1 MYSALQDK
9 NPMSTN
15 FKVPPGLS
23 SVDIIDFSLS
33 RFVNFQSEITFP
45 EEGGILQVENFGMHI
60 NVDGTVLQGMKIEAV
75 MDRRADNISLDLL
88 SRVLVDHVCV
98 YVSIYTSIYLHIYVC
113 ICIYIYI

>member
-45 EEGGILQVENFGMHI
+45 EEGGILQVDNVGMHI
-60 NVDGTVLQGMKIEAV
+60 KSTVYHTMSMVYSWFIALY
-75 MDRRADNISLDLL
+75 R
-88 SRVLVDHVCV
+88 SR
-98 YVSIYTSIYLHIYVC
+98 TSAC
-113 ICIYIYI
+113 TSTSTGRCSRG

>member
-1 MYSALQDK
+1 MLLYWRDDYDDDICCYIGERLKLLEPIQGGMYSALQDK

-45 EEGGILQVENFGMHI
+45 EEGGILQVANVGMHI
-60 NVDGTVLQGMKIEAV
+60 NVDGLP
-75 MDRRADNISLDLL
+75 LHCLL
-88 SRVLVDHVCV
+88 
-98 YVSIYTSIYLHIYVC
+98 YTSDAADE
-113 ICIYIYI
+113 